1 MLAETL
7 AKRLAKVEETEQGQ
21 ALFKRLRTVIDER
34 LESLQESQLAMMTML
49 QRALQQ

>member
-7 AKRLAKVEETEQGQ
+7 TKRLAKVEEPGRGQ

-34 LESLQESQLAMMTML
+34 LESLQQS
-49 QRALQQ
+49 